1 MTPKVP
7 LGTVFTEIGEEMR
20 NQYGLGFRRAADGRE
35 GEFHK
40 LEVKSTMAGVK
51 VQARTGYYSGRK

>member
-1 MTPKVP
+1 MP
-7 LGTVFTEIGEEMR
+7 LEVIFDDIGEEMR
-20 NQYGLGFRRAADGRE
+20 NQCGLGFRRAADGRE

>member
-1 MTPKVP
+1 
-7 LGTVFTEIGEEMR
+7 MR
-20 NQYGLGFRRAADGRE
+20 NQYGLGFRPPADGKE

-40 LEVKSTMAGVK
+40 LEVKSVMAGLK